1 MSHALD
7 PLFRP
12 RRVAFIGGS
21 NLAPV
26 LRYHREQGFAGETS
40 IVSPKYREI
49 SGYPCHPT
57 IEALPEPPDLAFIA
71 IRREAAVETVE
82 ALAACGCGAAI
93 VNAAGFAETGPE
105 GAALQTR
112 LIAAA
117 GDMALLG
124 PNSFGI
130 VNFAD
135 PMAAMMDHLGCG
147 NVQKGVAIIA
157 QGGGFL
163 CDSMFADRGLP
174 ITHMVGCGNQ
184 AALGIEACADYLLDD
199 PRVTA
204 VGLSFEGLRD
214 IPTFRRAA
222 AKARALG
229 KPIVVIKFG
238 RTAEGA
244 RAAATHTAAMTGVGE
259 AWDALFDRLG
269 VVSTRAE
276 SEFFETLK
284 LFASGQVPKGR
295 RILVTA
301 VSGVMGVMLADH
313 LAAAGFELPQPSPER
328 AEALRKHLP
337 GIATPCNPQDVTM
350 AAWNDRARQRAIY
363 ETLLGEGYDA
373 ALMVQNY
380 PREGMWD
387 IAEYAAQ
394 LEALAAA
401 CEGQDVAAIQLAP
414 MVDCFPKAARDET
427 ANLGVVP
434 MQGLEECVA
443 ALGHAAYWQERRAA
457 LAAEAPET
465 QGIPANPR
473 TAGPTRHLDEA
484 DAKAA
489 LAAAGMPVP
498 THRIATVE
506 NAASA
511 AAEIGFPVA
520 LKALDARLLH
530 KTEAGALRL
539 NLTDP
544 AAVSAAAVAMG
555 AEMAVKVPD
564 IPLTRVLVEAM
575 APTPVAEIMASIT
588 HDPVVG
594 PVMLIAGGGVQAEL
608 WGDSTLLAAPFTR
621 PEIARALD
629 RLKTAR
635 LLDGW
640 RGRPAGDRD
649 ALLDALE
656 ALAACAGATGAR
668 EIEINPI
675 IVSTRGVLAV
685 DAVMSVPVPEA
696 TTRAT
701 NATPSQEGLA

>member
-1 MSHALD
+1 MPHALD

-12 RRVAFIGGS
+12 RHVAFIGGS

-26 LRYHREQGFAGETS
+26 LRYHAEQGFAGETW
-40 IVSPKYREI
+40 VVNPKYDEI
-49 SGYPCHPT
+49 GGHRCYGRL
-57 IEALPEPPDLAFIA
+57 EDLPAPPDLAFIA
-71 IRREAAVETVE
+71 IRREAAVEAVE
-82 ALAACGCGAAI
+82 ALAAIGCRAAI
-93 VNAAGFAETGPE
+93 CNAAGFAEMGPE
-105 GAALQTR
+105 GAALQAR
-112 LIAAA
+112 LVAAAA
-117 GDMALLG
+117 GMALLG
-124 PNSFGI
+124 PNSFGL

-147 NVQKGVAIIA
+147 NVQSGVAILS

-163 CDSMFADRGLP
+163 CDAMFADRGLP

-184 AALGIEACADYLLDD
+184 AALGLEACADYLLDD

-204 VGLSFEGLRD
+204 IGLSFETLHD

-222 AKARALG
+222 AKARALR
-229 KPIVVIKFG
+229 KPLVAIKFG
-238 RTAEGA
+238 RSAEGA
-244 RAAATHTAAMTGVGE
+244 RAAASHTAAMTGAGE

-269 VVSTRAE
+269 VVSTRSE

-295 RILVTA
+295 RVLVTA

-313 LAAAGFELPQPSPER
+313 LAAAGFALPQPSPER
-328 AEALRKHLP
+328 AEALRQHLP

-350 AAWNDRARQRAIY
+350 AAWNDLPRQQAIY

-414 MVDCFPKAARDET
+414 MVDCFPKPAREHTAA
-427 ANLGVVP
+427 LGVVP
-434 MQGLEECVA
+434 MQGLEEGIS
-443 ALGHAAYWQERRAA
+443 ALGHAVAWQERLAELGPGDAA
-457 LAAEAPET
+457 VPEAPS
-465 QGIPANPR
+465 GPAR
-473 TAGPTRHLDEA
+473 QLDEA
-484 DAKAA
+484 AAKAA

-498 THRIATVE
+498 AHRIATVE
-506 NAASA
+506 TAAAA
-511 AAEIGFPVA
+511 AAELGFPVA

-539 NLTDP
+539 NLADP

-555 AEMAVKVPD
+555 AEMATRVPE
-564 IPLTRVLVEAM
+564 IPLNRVLVEAM
-575 APTPVAEIMASIT
+575 APPPVAEIMASVS
-588 HDPVVG
+588 HDPSVG
-594 PVMLIAGGGVQAEL
+594 PVMLIAGGGTEAEL

-621 PEIARALD
+621 REIARALD

-635 LLDGW
+635 LIEGW
-640 RGRPAGDRD
+640 RGKPPGDRE

-656 ALAACAGATGAR
+656 ALARCAEATGAR

-675 IVSTRGVLAV
+675 IVGRQGVLAV
-685 DAVMSVPVPEA
+685 DAVMSVPLAEPAAQPNAEPNAA
-696 TTRAT
+696 TH
-701 NATPSQEGLA
+701 SQEGLA

>member
-1 MSHALD
+1 
-7 PLFRP
+7 
-12 RRVAFIGGS
+12 
-21 NLAPV
+21 
-26 LRYHREQGFAGETS
+26 
-40 IVSPKYREI
+40 
-49 SGYPCHPT
+49 
-57 IEALPEPPDLAFIA
+57 
-71 IRREAAVETVE
+71 
-82 ALAACGCGAAI
+82 
-93 VNAAGFAETGPE
+93 
-105 GAALQTR
+105 
-112 LIAAA
+112 
-117 GDMALLG
+117 
-124 PNSFGI
+124 
-130 VNFAD
+130 
-135 PMAAMMDHLGCG
+135 
-147 NVQKGVAIIA
+147 
-157 QGGGFL
+157 
-163 CDSMFADRGLP
+163 
-174 ITHMVGCGNQ
+174 
-184 AALGIEACADYLLDD
+184 
-199 PRVTA
+199 
-204 VGLSFEGLRD
+204 
-214 IPTFRRAA
+214 
-222 AKARALG
+222 
-229 KPIVVIKFG
+229 
-238 RTAEGA
+238 
-244 RAAATHTAAMTGVGE
+244 
-259 AWDALFDRLG
+259 
-269 VVSTRAE
+269 
-276 SEFFETLK
+276 
-284 LFASGQVPKGR
+284 
-295 RILVTA
+295 
-301 VSGVMGVMLADH
+301 
-313 LAAAGFELPQPSPER
+313 
-328 AEALRKHLP
+328 EALRKHLP

-350 AAWNDRARQRAIY
+350 AAWNDRARQQAIY

-401 CEGQDVAAIQLAP
+401 CEGQDVAAIQLSP

-427 ANLGVVP
+427 ASLGVVP

-443 ALGHAAYWQERRAA
+443 ALGHAASWQERRAA
-457 LAAEAPET
+457 LAEDPEAHT
-465 QGIPANPR
+465 IPAGSHSTR
-473 TAGPTRHLDEA
+473 PTRHLDEA

-520 LKALDARLLH
+520 FKALDARLLH

-656 ALAACAGATGAR
+656 ALAACADATGAR